1 MVLRGY
7 HETRFTKNHLTRELF
22 CANVCAKSGSHR
34 TAERSRI
41 THSGERSN
49 PSSSKPFN
57 PIAKM
62 TFRKTVAL
70 VGQYGWIGTLHPE
83 LAEKMILAG
92 KGVPVRNGKR
102 IVAVQ
107 LPSVP
112 CGERDNFHGSNSLRM
127 HKTEEH
133 EGGNVLT
140 IETAT
145 LLNSGQ
151 FRREQRT
158 VTTDACRVYA
168 LKHSS
173 RVLGEVLSA
182 ERRELMA
189 VGA

>member
-1 MVLRGY
+1 MKFADHIELIGSVGIV
-7 HETRFTKNHLTRELF
+7 TRIH
-22 CANVCAKSGSHR
+22 
-34 TAERSRI
+34 AEFARR
-41 THSGERSN
+41 
-49 PSSSKPFN
+49 
-57 PIAKM
+57 
-62 TFRKTVAL
+62 L
-70 VGQYGWIGTLHPE
+70 
-83 LAEKMILAG
+83 ILAG

-112 CGERDNFHGSNSLRM
+112 CGERDNFRGSNSLRM
-127 HKTEEH
+127 HKTEAH
-133 EGGNVLT
+133 EGGNVVT

-145 LLNSGQ
+145 LLNTGQ

-182 ERRELMA
+182 ERAELLA
-189 VGA
+189 VTA

>member
-1 MVLRGY
+1 MKFAP
-7 HETRFTKNHLTRELF
+7 HIELI
-22 CANVCAKSGSHR
+22 GSVGIVR
-34 TAERSRI
+34 RI
-41 THSGERSN
+41 HTEFAR
-49 PSSSKPFN
+49 
-57 PIAKM
+57 
-62 TFRKTVAL
+62 RL
-70 VGQYGWIGTLHPE
+70 
-83 LAEKMILAG
+83 ILSG
-92 KGVPVRNGKR
+92 KGIAVRNGKR

-112 CGERDNFHGSNSLRM
+112 CGECDDFRGSNSLRM
-127 HKTEEH
+127 HKTEAH

-145 LLNSGQ
+145 LLNTGQ
-151 FRREQRT
+151 FRRESRT

-182 ERRELMA
+182 ERAELLA

>member
-1 MVLRGY
+1 MKFADHIELIGSVGIV
-7 HETRFTKNHLTRELF
+7 TRIH
-22 CANVCAKSGSHR
+22 
-34 TAERSRI
+34 AEFARR
-41 THSGERSN
+41 
-49 PSSSKPFN
+49 
-57 PIAKM
+57 
-62 TFRKTVAL
+62 L
-70 VGQYGWIGTLHPE
+70 
-83 LAEKMILAG
+83 ILAG

-112 CGERDNFHGSNSLRM
+112 CGERDTLHRPGNSLRM
-127 HKTEEH
+127 HKTEAH
-133 EGGNVLT
+133 GGGTVLT

-173 RVLGEVLSA
+173 RVLDQVLTA

>member
-1 MVLRGY
+1 MKFADHIELIGSFGIV
-7 HETRFTKNHLTRELF
+7 TRIH
-22 CANVCAKSGSHR
+22 
-34 TAERSRI
+34 AE
-41 THSGERSN
+41 
-49 PSSSKPFN
+49 F
-57 PIAKM
+57 A
-62 TFRKTVAL
+62 RKL
-70 VGQYGWIGTLHPE
+70 IE
-83 LAEKMILAG
+83 NG

-112 CGERDNFHGSNSLRM
+112 CGERDNFRGSNSLRM
-127 HKTEEH
+127 HKTEAH

-145 LLNSGQ
+145 LLNTGQ

-173 RVLGEVLSA
+173 QVLDEVLTA

>member
-1 MVLRGY
+1 MKFAPHIELIGSVGVV
-7 HETRFTKNHLTRELF
+7 TRIH
-22 CANVCAKSGSHR
+22 
-34 TAERSRI
+34 AEFARR
-41 THSGERSN
+41 
-49 PSSSKPFN
+49 
-57 PIAKM
+57 
-62 TFRKTVAL
+62 L
-70 VGQYGWIGTLHPE
+70 
-83 LAEKMILAG
+83 ILSG

-112 CGERDNFHGSNSLRM
+112 CGERDASQHPTNSLRM
-127 HKTEEH
+127 HKTETH

-145 LLNSGQ
+145 LLNTGQ

-182 ERRELMA
+182 ERAELLA